1 MVEKRS
7 EASLVKPRFNQYS
20 LHFALPI
27 ILSSPSLGALI
38 RPLCSIQRHTGPKG
52 LEPRHTRGKSNNS
65 AQSDGF
71 AAAGLTRYT

>member
-7 EASLVKPRFNQYS
+7 EASLVKPRFNQHS

-27 ILSSPSLGALI
+27 ILLSPSLGVLI

-52 LEPRHTRGKSNNS
+52 FEPRHSCGKSNNS

-71 AAAGLTRYT
+71 AAAGLTR